1 MKRILLVLRKLVQP
15 TFDKKKCFFQATSSV
30 RPSVGLF
37 AKHWKLGSWWEW
49 VVGGIVKFLLI
60 KKIDF
65 CGPTTDYIN
74 ALRLCS
80 YRGKLIFE
88 WVKKLSFPG
97 EKFLHQVFATI
108 FVEHIVTYLVLSS
121 LFNKIIYFHKFTK
134 MNLEQ

>member
-1 MKRILLVLRKLVQP
+1 MLLSGHFVRP
-15 TFDKKKCFFQATSSV
+15 TVRRSV
-30 RPSVGLF
+30 RKTLEVG
-37 AKHWKLGSWWEW
+37 KL
-49 VVGGIVKFLLI
+49 VGGIVKFLLI